1 MGFFTPYSLLIT
13 HLFNISAIFNQGNLL
28 SKFVCMKQLAFVL
41 ALFFVGSITF
51 AQSPVSWAFTS
62 KKISDKVYEIHMTA
76 TIQPGWHLYSQSQP
90 DDAIAQP
97 TSFAF
102 NNNPLLVFDGKVK
115 EVGKLEKYR
124 DDKLDVSANQYSNK
138 VNFVQVV
145 KLKGNAKTAVTGK
158 LEFQTCD
165 DQKCLPPK
173 TTNFTIA
180 LK

>member
-1 MGFFTPYSLLIT
+1 
-13 HLFNISAIFNQGNLL
+13 
-28 SKFVCMKQLAFVL
+28 MKKLAFVL
-41 ALFFVGSITF
+41 ALFFVGSIAAF
-51 AQSPVSWAFTS
+51 AQNPVSWAFTS

-76 TIQPGWHLYSQSQP
+76 TIQSGWHLYSQTQP

-115 EVGKLEKYR
+115 EVGKLERYR